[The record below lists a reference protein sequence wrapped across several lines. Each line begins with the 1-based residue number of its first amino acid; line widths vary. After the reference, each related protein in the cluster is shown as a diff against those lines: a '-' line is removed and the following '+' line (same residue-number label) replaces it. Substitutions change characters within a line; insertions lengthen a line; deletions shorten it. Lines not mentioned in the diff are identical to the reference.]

1 MINTTL
7 ISRIARQ
14 ELLVNI
20 RNKWTVIFAGVF
32 GLLIVGISYI
42 GIMAEGFSGM
52 QNFTRTSASML
63 NLVLYI
69 VPLVALIMGTL
80 SFTSDRGTTE
90 LLFSQPVFR
99 SEVLLGKILGLF
111 YSLSLSMLAGFLV
124 AGGIILSVT
133 GEEGM
138 LQYGIFVLLSLLLAL
153 VFLVIAVVIATAN
166 KRKSRSFGIA
176 LFAWFFF
183 VLFYDLIVL
192 GISLFFKGQ
201 TANYILFLSLFGNP
215 VDMVRVASL
224 IILDNVS
231 IFGAAGAAL
240 LRFLGGSVLSVVLL
254 VSALVLWIGIPLA
267 FSRHLLNKQ
276 DMDNIFLTRGYKQVP
291 ML

>member
-20 RNKWTVIFAGVF
+20 RNKWTIIFAGVF

-153 VFLVIAVVIATAN
+153 VFLVVAVVIATAN
-166 KRKSRSFGIA
+166 RRKSRSFGIA

-276 DMDNIFLTRGYKQVP
+276 DI
-291 ML
+291 

>member
-1 MINTTL
+1 MNSFL
-7 ISRIARQ
+7 ITRIARQ

-20 RNKWTVIFAGVF
+20 RNKWTVIFAAVF
-32 GLLIVGISYI
+32 GLMIVGISYI
-42 GIMAEGFSGM
+42 GIMAEGYSGM

-99 SEVLLGKILGLF
+99 GEVLLGKVLGLF
-111 YSLSLSMLAGFLV
+111 LSLTVSMLFGAV
-124 AGGIILSVT
+124 AAGGIIISVT
-133 GEEGM
+133 GTEGM
-138 LQYGIFVLLSLLLAL
+138 LQYLVFVMLSLLLAL
-153 VFLVIAVVIATAN
+153 VFLVVAVVIATSN
-166 KRKSRSFGIA
+166 RRKSRSFGIA

-183 VLFYDLIVL
+183 VLFYDLIIL

-240 LRFLGGSVLSVVLL
+240 LRFLGGSGLSIALL
-254 VSALVLWIGIPLA
+254 VSSLFVWIGIPL
-267 FSRHLLNKQ
+267 FLSHKMLNKQ
-276 DMDNIFLTRGYKQVP
+276 DI
-291 ML
+291 

>member
-20 RNKWTVIFAGVF
+20 RNKWTIIFAGVF

-138 LQYGIFVLLSLLLAL
+138 VQYGIFVLLSLLLAL
-153 VFLVIAVVIATAN
+153 VFLVVAVVIATAN

-254 VSALVLWIGIPLA
+254 VSALILWIGIPLA

-276 DMDNIFLTRGYKQVP
+276 DI
-291 ML
+291 

>member
-1 MINTTL
+1 VLRAKIMGAPMINTTL

-20 RNKWTVIFAGVF
+20 RNKWTIIFAGVF

-153 VFLVIAVVIATAN
+153 VFLVVAVVIATAN

-254 VSALVLWIGIPLA
+254 VIALVLWIGIPLA

-276 DMDNIFLTRGYKQVP
+276 DI
-291 ML
+291 

>member
-153 VFLVIAVVIATAN
+153 VFLVVAVVIATAN

-183 VLFYDLIVL
+183 VLLYDLIVL

-276 DMDNIFLTRGYKQVP
+276 DI
-291 ML
+291 

>member
-1 MINTTL
+1 MTYLL
-7 ISRIARQ
+7 ITRIAHQ

-20 RNKWTVIFAGVF
+20 RNKWTVIFAAVF

-99 SEVLLGKILGLF
+99 GEVLIGKVLGLF
-111 YSLSLSMLAGFLV
+111 FSLSLSMLVGFV
-124 AGGIILSVT
+124 IAGGIIVTVT
-133 GEEGM
+133 GAEG
-138 LQYGIFVLLSLLLAL
+138 LVQYFIFVLLSLLLAL
-153 VFLVIAVVIATAN
+153 VFLVTAVVIATLN
-166 KRKSRSFGIA
+166 KRKSRSFGIS

-192 GISLFFKGQ
+192 GVSLFFKGQ

-215 VDMVRVASL
+215 VDMVRVAAL

-240 LRFLGGSVLSVVLL
+240 LRFLGGSSVSIILL
-254 VSALVLWIGIPLA
+254 VGSLLLWIGIPLA
-267 FSRHLLNKQ
+267 LSHKMLNKQ
-276 DMDNIFLTRGYKQVP
+276 DI
-291 ML
+291 

>member
-1 MINTTL
+1 MGATMINTTL
-7 ISRIARQ
+7 ISRIAQQ

-20 RNKWTVIFAGVF
+20 RNKWTIIFAGVF

-153 VFLVIAVVIATAN
+153 VFLVVAVVIATAN

-254 VSALVLWIGIPLA
+254 VSALILWIGIPLA

-276 DMDNIFLTRGYKQVP
+276 DI
-291 ML
+291 

>member
-111 YSLSLSMLAGFLV
+111 YSLSLSMLVGFLV

-153 VFLVIAVVIATAN
+153 VFLVVAVVIATAN

-276 DMDNIFLTRGYKQVP
+276 DI
-291 ML
+291 

>member
-111 YSLSLSMLAGFLV
+111 YSLSLSMLVGFLI

-153 VFLVIAVVIATAN
+153 VFLIVAVVIATAN

-276 DMDNIFLTRGYKQVP
+276 DI
-291 ML
+291 

>member
-1 MINTTL
+1 MNSFL
-7 ISRIARQ
+7 ITRIARQ

-20 RNKWTVIFAGVF
+20 RNKWTVIFAAVF
-32 GLLIVGISYI
+32 GLMIVGISYI
-42 GIMAEGFSGM
+42 GIMAEGYSGM

-99 SEVLLGKILGLF
+99 GEVLLGKVLGLF
-111 YSLSLSMLAGFLV
+111 LSLTVSMLVGFVV
-124 AGGIILSVT
+124 AGGIIISVT
-133 GEEGM
+133 GTEGM
-138 LQYGIFVLLSLLLAL
+138 LQYLVFVLLSLLLAL
-153 VFLVIAVVIATAN
+153 VFLVVAVVIATFN
-166 KRKSRSFGIA
+166 RRKSRSFGIA

-183 VLFYDLIVL
+183 VLFYDLIIL

-215 VDMVRVASL
+215 VDMVRVAAL

-240 LRFLGGSVLSVVLL
+240 LRFFGGSGFSIALL
-254 VSALVLWIGIPLA
+254 IGSLLLWIGLPLLL
-267 FSRHLLNKQ
+267 SRYLLNKQ
-276 DMDNIFLTRGYKQVP
+276 DI
-291 ML
+291 

>member
-1 MINTTL
+1 VNYLL
-7 ISRIARQ
+7 ITRIARQ

-20 RNKWTVIFAGVF
+20 RNKWTIIFAVVF
-32 GLLIVGISYI
+32 GVLVVSISYI

-52 QNFTRTSASML
+52 QNFTRTSASIL

-99 SEVLLGKILGLF
+99 SEILLGKILGLF
-111 YSLSLSMLAGFLV
+111 FSLSLSMLLGFIV
-124 AGGIILSVT
+124 AGGIISSVT
-133 GEEGM
+133 GAEGL
-138 LQYGIFVLLSLLLAL
+138 LQYLMFVMLSLILAL
-153 VFLVIAVVIATAN
+153 VFLVVAVVIATAN
-166 KRKSRSFGIA
+166 KRKSKSFGIS

-192 GISLFFKGQ
+192 GVLLFFKGH

-240 LRFLGGSVLSVVLL
+240 LRFLGGSGMSVVLL
-254 VSALVLWIGIPLA
+254 VLSLFVWIGIPIV
-267 FSRHLLNKQ
+267 FSHRMLNKQ
-276 DMDNIFLTRGYKQVP
+276 DI
-291 ML
+291 

>member
-1 MINTTL
+1 VNHLL

-20 RNKWTVIFAGVF
+20 RNKWTIIFAGVF
-32 GLLIVGISYI
+32 GVLVVGISYI

-69 VPLVALIMGTL
+69 VPLIALIMGTL

-99 SEVLLGKILGLF
+99 GEVLLGKILGLF
-111 YSLSLSMLAGFLV
+111 FSLSLSMIVGFIV
-124 AGGIILSVT
+124 AGGIIVTVT
-133 GEEGM
+133 GSEGL
-138 LQYGIFVLLSLLLAL
+138 LQYLMFVLLSLLLAL
-153 VFLVIAVVIATAN
+153 VFLVVAVMIATSN

-183 VLFYDLIVL
+183 VLFYDLIIL
-192 GISLFFKGQ
+192 GVSLLFKGQ
-201 TANYILFLSLFGNP
+201 TANTILFLSLFGNP
-215 VDMVRVASL
+215 VDMVRVAAL

-240 LRFLGGSVLSVVLL
+240 LRFLGGSGMSVGLLIGSLL
-254 VSALVLWIGIPLA
+254 VWIGIPIVV
-267 FSRHLLNKQ
+267 SHRLLNKQ
-276 DMDNIFLTRGYKQVP
+276 DI
-291 ML
+291 

>member
-1 MINTTL
+1 MNYLL
-7 ISRIARQ
+7 ITRIARQ

-20 RNKWTVIFAGVF
+20 RNKWTIIFAVVF
-32 GLLIVGISYI
+32 GVLVVSISYI

-52 QNFTRTSASML
+52 QNFTRTSASIL

-99 SEVLLGKILGLF
+99 SEILLGKILGLF
-111 YSLSLSMLAGFLV
+111 FSLSLSMLLGFIV
-124 AGGIILSVT
+124 AGGIISSVT
-133 GEEGM
+133 GAEGV
-138 LQYGIFVLLSLLLAL
+138 LQYLMFVILSLLLAL
-153 VFLVIAVVIATAN
+153 VFLVVAVVIATAN
-166 KRKSRSFGIA
+166 RRKSKSFGIS

-192 GISLFFKGQ
+192 GVSLFFKGH

-240 LRFLGGSVLSVVLL
+240 LRFLGGSGMSVVLL
-254 VSALVLWIGIPLA
+254 VLSLFVWIGIPIV
-267 FSRHLLNKQ
+267 FSHRMLNKQ
-276 DMDNIFLTRGYKQVP
+276 DI
-291 ML
+291 

>member
-111 YSLSLSMLAGFLV
+111 YSLSLSMLVGFLI

-153 VFLVIAVVIATAN
+153 VFLVVAVVIATAN

-276 DMDNIFLTRGYKQVP
+276 DI
-291 ML
+291 

>member
-1 MINTTL
+1 MNYIL

-20 RNKWTVIFAGVF
+20 RNKWTIIFAGVF
-32 GLLIVGISYI
+32 GILVVGISYI

-99 SEVLLGKILGLF
+99 GEVLFGKILGLF
-111 YSLSLSMLAGFLV
+111 FSLSLSMIVGFIV
-124 AGGIILSVT
+124 AGGIITSVT
-133 GEEGM
+133 GTEG
-138 LQYGIFVLLSLLLAL
+138 LVQYFVFVVLSLLLAL
-153 VFLVIAVVIATAN
+153 VFLGIAVTIATSN
-166 KRKSRSFGIA
+166 KRKSSSFGIS

-183 VLFYDLIVL
+183 VLFYDLIIL

-215 VDMVRVASL
+215 VDMVRVAAL

-240 LRFLGGSVLSVVLL
+240 LRFLGGSGMSVTLLIGFLL
-254 VSALVLWIGIPLA
+254 VWIGIPLA
-267 FSRHLLNKQ
+267 LSHRMLNKQ
-276 DMDNIFLTRGYKQVP
+276 DI
-291 ML
+291 

>member
-111 YSLSLSMLAGFLV
+111 YSLSLSMLVGFLV

-276 DMDNIFLTRGYKQVP
+276 DI
-291 ML
+291 

>member
-1 MINTTL
+1 MNYLL
-7 ISRIARQ
+7 ITRIARQ

-20 RNKWTVIFAGVF
+20 RNKWTIIFAVVF
-32 GLLIVGISYI
+32 GVLVVSISYI

-52 QNFTRTSASML
+52 QNFTRTSASIL

-69 VPLVALIMGTL
+69 VPLVARIMGTL

-99 SEVLLGKILGLF
+99 SEILLKKILGLF
-111 YSLSLSMLAGFLV
+111 YSLSLSMVSGFFV
-124 AGGIILSVT
+124 AGGIISSVT
-133 GEEGM
+133 GAEGL
-138 LQYGIFVLLSLLLAL
+138 LQYLMFVMLSLILAL
-153 VFLVIAVVIATAN
+153 VFLVVAVMIATAN
-166 KRKSRSFGIA
+166 RRKSKSFGIS

-192 GISLFFKGQ
+192 GVSLFFKGQ

-240 LRFLGGSVLSVVLL
+240 LRFLGGSGMSVVLL
-254 VSALVLWIGIPLA
+254 VLSLFVWIGIPIA
-267 FSRHLLNKQ
+267 FSHRMLNKQ
-276 DMDNIFLTRGYKQVP
+276 DI
-291 ML
+291 

>member
-1 MINTTL
+1 MLSTEEEIRMTMNYLL
-7 ISRIARQ
+7 IMRIARQ
-14 ELLVNI
+14 ELQVNI
-20 RNKWTVIFAGVF
+20 RNKWTVIFAAVF

-99 SEVLLGKILGLF
+99 GEVLMGKILGLF
-111 YSLSLSMLAGFLV
+111 FSLSLSMLVGFVV
-124 AGGIILSVT
+124 AGGIIISVT
-133 GEEGM
+133 GTEG
-138 LQYGIFVLLSLLLAL
+138 LVQYFLFVMLSLLLAL
-153 VFLVIAVVIATAN
+153 VFLAVAVMIATVN
-166 KRKSRSFGIA
+166 KRKTRSFGIS

-201 TANYILFLSLFGNP
+201 TANYILFISLFGNP

-240 LRFLGGSVLSVVLL
+240 LRFLGGSSISILLL
-254 VSALVLWIGIPLA
+254 VGSLLLWLGIPLA
-267 FSRHLLNKQ
+267 LSHRLLNKQ
-276 DMDNIFLTRGYKQVP
+276 DI
-291 ML
+291 

>member
-20 RNKWTVIFAGVF
+20 RNKWTIIFAGVF

-153 VFLVIAVVIATAN
+153 VFLVVAVVIATAN

-276 DMDNIFLTRGYKQVP
+276 DI
-291 ML
+291 

>member
-1 MINTTL
+1 MGATMINTTL

-20 RNKWTVIFAGVF
+20 RNKWTIIFAGVF

-153 VFLVIAVVIATAN
+153 VFLVVAVVIATAN
-166 KRKSRSFGIA
+166 RRKSRSFGIA

-276 DMDNIFLTRGYKQVP
+276 DI
-291 ML
+291 

>member
-1 MINTTL
+1 MNSFL
-7 ISRIARQ
+7 ITRIARQ

-20 RNKWTVIFAGVF
+20 RNKWTVIFAAVF
-32 GLLIVGISYI
+32 GLMIVGISYI
-42 GIMAEGFSGM
+42 GIMAEGYSGM

-99 SEVLLGKILGLF
+99 GEVLLGKVLGLF
-111 YSLSLSMLAGFLV
+111 LSLTVSMLVGFV
-124 AGGIILSVT
+124 AAGGIIISVT
-133 GEEGM
+133 GTEGM
-138 LQYGIFVLLSLLLAL
+138 LQYLVFVMLSLLLAL
-153 VFLVIAVVIATAN
+153 VFLVVAVVIATSN
-166 KRKSRSFGIA
+166 RRKSRSFGIA

-183 VLFYDLIVL
+183 VLFYDLIIL

-240 LRFLGGSVLSVVLL
+240 LRFLGGSILSVILL
-254 VSALVLWIGIPLA
+254 VGSLIVWIGIPLA
-267 FSRHLLNKQ
+267 WSHRMLNRQ
-276 DMDNIFLTRGYKQVP
+276 DI
-291 ML
+291 